1 MEKYLQNIEMGI
13 AQHRVLTAL
22 YVNIIV
28 GWLGLTKPAEIL
40 IGLPLTLLSVV
51 TTIMTL
57 FIVSL

>member
-40 IGLPLTLLSVV
+40 IGLPLLSVV